1 MGEDQLLV
9 GPQLLQPELG
19 FCKILNAQYCVYL
32 LTINIPQEIGENV
45 LGLAGKELAVSHL
58 GDGISIAR
66 LAYKRHLVLF
76 CIFDSIS
83 HCLLHHLHPNHLKN
97 KEPMEFCPQNFS
109 SELPV
114 QLYQPESGLWY
125 PCHSRHRQGW
135 FSSSAQRYHQP
146 VSVRVY
152 HFVTQGICKLLT
164 VLYKSSAPNVFT
176 WKKAC
181 GEILKV
187 RPISF
192 SWKKNLDP

>member
-19 FCKILNAQYCVYL
+19 FCKILNVQYCVYL

-66 LAYKRHLVLF
+66 LAYKRHLVLL

-146 VSVRVY
+146 VSV
-152 HFVTQGICKLLT
+152 HVT
-164 VLYKSSAPNVFT
+164 
-176 WKKAC
+176 
-181 GEILKV
+181 IL
-187 RPISF
+187 
-192 SWKKNLDP
+192 